1 MAHEIIIRTP
11 NHLGDC
17 VMALPMINNLHE
29 VYPDSALTV
38 MVPDQLAQL
47 FEQNPS
53 VENLIHIP
61 QEHVH
66 GLIAVKKGVDL
77 LADKEYDIGYV
88 LPPSFGSAATFK
100 LAGVVERIGYISDG
114 RRLLLTRPLPLPSP
128 VDSEHRAE
136 LYFNL
141 LRRATGEDLE
151 FTRPK
156 IFLSGSDTE
165 RASEILKGFGIK
177 NDQPYLVIAPQ
188 AVAESR
194 RWGSTNYGT
203 LAAGLMRSENMAVL
217 LLGTEDESPAAEE
230 VIAVAVATGVKEK
243 WLVNL
248 AGKTT
253 LRESATIMS
262 GARMFIGNDS
272 GAAHLAAA
280 VGNPLVVLS
289 GADNPTETS
298 PMTNRKRLIYKDSLE
313 CISCIKNV
321 CPLKG
326 DAMMKC
332 MKEISVVEVDQ
343 AVKEVL
349 LDESN

>member
-11 NHLGDC
+11 NHLGDYI
-17 VMALPMINNLHE
+17 MALPMINDVHE
-29 VYPDSALTV
+29 LYPDSAVTV
-38 MVPDQLAQL
+38 MVPDYLADL
-47 FEQNPS
+47 LEANPS
-53 VENLIHIP
+53 IENIVRIP
-61 QEHVH
+61 KEHVH

-77 LADKEYDIGYV
+77 LEGKKYDLGYV
-88 LPPSFGSAATFK
+88 LPPSFGSAAVFK
-100 LAGVVERIGYISDG
+100 LAGVTERIGYISDG

-128 VDSEHRAE
+128 VDSEHRSE

-141 LRRATGEDLE
+141 LRRATGQELE

-156 IFLSGSDTE
+156 LFLSGADTD
-165 RASEILKGFGIK
+165 RASEILKGFGIE

-203 LAAGLMRSENMAVL
+203 LAAGLMRSKNVAVL
-217 LLGTEDESPAAEE
+217 LLGTEAESPAADE
-230 VIAVAVATGVKEK
+230 VIAVAVATGLKEK

-253 LRESATIMS
+253 LRESAAIIS
-262 GARMFIGNDS
+262 GGQIFIGNDS

-280 VGNPLVVLS
+280 VGTMVVVLS
-289 GADNPTETS
+289 GADNPTETT
-298 PMTNRKRLIYKDSLE
+298 PMTSRKRLIYKDSME
-313 CISCIKNV
+313 CISCVKNV

-326 DAMMKC
+326 DDNMKC
-332 MKEISVVEVDQ
+332 MKEISVAEVVG
-343 AVKEVL
+343 AVTDL
-349 LDESN
+349 LATGSN